1 MRYKGF
7 YKKDIKTRKAL
18 LKEAGRFDDNLNQPL
33 EVSIYDHMIE
43 NAIGV
48 FEVPLGVVPEL
59 TINDK
64 IFAIPMATEESS
76 VIAALNHGSKIVNMN
91 GGVSSTVK
99 GTLLRGEVII
109 ANPSNI
115 KQLKACLNDE
125 PSLIEVANK
134 AHPSIVNRGGG
145 VVKFEIRTLIDKDTV
160 FVILDVLMDTQE
172 AMGANMMNTVLEK
185 LAQYIETKTGE
196 TVLMAILSNLSPESV
211 VKAQVSIDP
220 KTLKFSQDTAKRIAL
235 SSQLT
240 QLDRYRCA
248 THNKGVMNGIDAVVL
263 ASGNDTRAINANIY
277 SYFPNQP
284 ITRWS
289 YQNGLL
295 KGDIE
300 IPLTV
305 GTVGGAVS
313 IHNKAKLFKKISG
326 YEHKEDL
333 MHIIAAV
340 GLTQNFAALYALNTD
355 GIQKGHMS
363 LHAKNILIG
372 LNCPS
377 EHLDKATQL
386 LLKEP
391 HINTETAKSIL
402 KDLLKK

>member
-1 MRYKGF
+1 MMMYKGF
-7 YKKDIKTRKAL
+7 YKKDIKTRKDI
-18 LKEAGRFDDNLNQPL
+18 LKSDGKFDERLNQPL
-33 EVSIYDHMIE
+33 DVSVYDHMIE

-59 TINDK
+59 KINDK

-91 GGVSSTVK
+91 GGVSSTVIS
-99 GTLLRGEVII
+99 TLLRGEVII
-109 ANPSNI
+109 ANPKDI
-115 KQLKACLNDE
+115 AHLKICLKDE
-125 PSLIEVANK
+125 VSLLEVAQK
-134 AHPSIVNRGGG
+134 AYPSIVKRGGG
-145 VVKFEIRTLIDKDTV
+145 VKKFEIRTLMDKEDT
-160 FVILDVLMDTQE
+160 FVILDVFMDTQE

-185 LAQYIETKTGE
+185 LAHSIERKTGE
-196 TVLMAILSNLSPESV
+196 TVLMAILSNLSPESI
-211 VKAQVSIDP
+211 VKASVSIDP
-220 KTLKFSQDTAKRIAL
+220 KTLKFSEKTAKNIAL
-235 SSQLT
+235 SSKLT
-240 QLDRYRCA
+240 HLDRYRCA

-277 SYFPNQP
+277 SYLPNQP

-289 YQNGLL
+289 YHDGFL

-305 GTVGGAVS
+305 GSVGGAVS
-313 IHNKAKLFKKISG
+313 IHNKAQLFKKISG
-326 YEHKEDL
+326 YQNKADL
-333 MHIIAAV
+333 MHMIAAV

-363 LHAKNILIG
+363 LHVKNILIG

-377 EHLDKATQL
+377 ELLEIATQRL
-386 LLKEP
+386 LNEA
-391 HINTETAKSIL
+391 HINTESAQSIL
-402 KDLLKK
+402 KDLLK